1 MSPELSN
8 SPAPGASR
16 DRPLWVREDQGAAA
30 RLTGVL
36 DLALKVASAA
46 YLLMAAWQVAK
57 VLNPALQVRQDLAVA
72 ALRARVRRA
81 GQQIL
86 ERDLPPAP
94 AADRAAIYDDTR

>member
-8 SPAPGASR
+8 SPVPGASR

-72 ALRARVRRA
+72 ALRARLRSS
-81 GQQIL
+81 GQIL
-86 ERDLPPAP
+86 ELPPAP